1 MTEMVSALAKTFAIA
16 REGVDDQRLARDIV
30 YNAGR
35 LAWRLREGKQARGG
49 LATEYKTSVS
59 DVVTEA
65 DRAAEQFVAE
75 ALELLRPDD
84 GVVGEEGASRPSK
97 SGRVWVIDPVDGTY
111 NFTRGSDYW
120 CSAIALVE
128 GSDGS
133 PEAVAENP
141 DRLILGAVHRPA
153 MGYTWIGGP
162 SIPTTLDDKPLPRL
176 DATNHSADHECL
188 GTYLHPT
195 FMKQPG
201 IRSAWMAVVEEFASV
216 RMLGSGSVD
225 LASVAHGELGA
236 WVQHSVK
243 SWDWLPGKAL
253 VEGVGGT
260 AHRVDA
266 QGVTWS
272 IAGPTAVVDTIDQ
285 ALRTGGTSSPASST
299 AAPASSFIA
308 DEDESTDSAR
318 EDPLPWASSAYG
330 EDVDRALRLA
340 DAADAITMKRFLS
353 SELQVSAKPDMT
365 PVSDA
370 DLDTERALR
379 GLLSTECPDDQVLG
393 EEFGGEPVLSGRQ
406 WVIDPI
412 DGTKNYVRGV
422 PVWATLIS
430 LMVDGYP
437 KVGVVSAPALGRR
450 WIGITGEAAWALGNG
465 TASSSA
471 LRKLS
476 VSTVSNV
483 GDSSISMSS
492 LEGWKDR
499 GLREAFVSL
508 TDDAWRL
515 RGFGDFYSYCLVAE
529 GAVDIAAE
537 PEVSLWDLAALVPVV
552 EGAGGT
558 FTSLAGESG
567 PQGGDALAT
576 NGLLHEAA
584 RRRLTDQR

>member
-75 ALELLRPDD
+75 VLELLRPDD
-84 GVVGEEGASRPSK
+84 GVVGEEGASRPSQ

-128 GSDGS
+128 GGDDT

-162 SIPTTLDDKPLPRL
+162 SIPTTLDDKALPRL
-176 DATNHSADHECL
+176 DSTAHSADHECL

-195 FMKQPG
+195 FMKQPD
-201 IRSAWMAVVEEFASV
+201 ISSAWMGVVEEFASV

-236 WVQHSVK
+236 WIQHSVK

-260 AHRVDA
+260 TRRVDA

-272 IAGPTAVVDTIDQ
+272 IAGPEGIVDTIEHTLHAD
-285 ALRTGGTSSPASST
+285 GASSST
-299 AAPASSFIA
+299 SFIA
-308 DEDESTDSAR
+308 DEGDHAGTANATPR
-318 EDPLPWASSAYG
+318 PWSSSAYG
-330 EDVDRALRLA
+330 DDVDRALRLA

-353 SELQVSAKPDMT
+353 TELQVNAKPDMT

-370 DLDTERALR
+370 DLDTERTLR
-379 GLLSTECPDDQVLG
+379 RLLSTECPDDEVLG

-437 KVGVVSAPALGRR
+437 QVGVVSAPALGRK
-450 WIGITGEAAWALGNG
+450 WIGVTGEAAWALGNG
-465 TASSSA
+465 ATPNGA
-471 LRKLS
+471 LRQLC
-476 VSTVSNV
+476 VSTVSDV

-499 GLREAFVSL
+499 GLLDVFVSL

-558 FTSLAGESG
+558 FTSLAGEHG
-567 PQGGDALAT
+567 PHGGDALAT
-576 NGLLHEAA
+576 NGLLHETVQ
-584 RRRLTDQR
+584 RRLTNQG

>member
-49 LATEYKTSVS
+49 LATKYKTSVS

-65 DRAAEQFVAE
+65 DRTAEQFVAE
-75 ALELLRPDD
+75 VLELLRPDD

-133 PEAVAENP
+133 PEAVAKNP

-176 DATNHSADHECL
+176 EATTHSADHECL

-195 FMKQPG
+195 FMKQPE

-236 WVQHSVK
+236 WIQHSVK

-260 AHRVDA
+260 ARRVDA
-266 QGVTWS
+266 RGVTWS
-272 IAGPTAVVDTIDQ
+272 IAGPEGVVDTIEQ
-285 ALRTGGTSSPASST
+285 VLRAGRASSSTSSST
-299 AAPASSFIA
+299 
-308 DEDESTDSAR
+308 ST
-318 EDPLPWASSAYG
+318 PLPWASSAYG
-330 EDVDRALRLA
+330 DDVDRALRLA

-379 GLLSTECPDDQVLG
+379 GLLSTECPDDEVLG

-437 KVGVVSAPALGRR
+437 QVGVVSAPALGRR

-476 VSTVSNV
+476 VSTVSDV

-492 LEGWKDR
+492 LGGWKDR
-499 GLREAFVSL
+499 GLRDAFISL

-558 FTSLAGESG
+558 FTSLAVSAVRMVAMPWPRTGFS
-567 PQGGDALAT
+567 T
-576 NGLLHEAA
+576 
-584 RRRLTDQR
+584 RLSVVG